1 MTAVI
6 TAREEATPGR
16 TRISGKALTSL
27 ATAIAATALGVPSG
41 RVHATI
47 TDSSGLLGVH
57 VRAPVTM
64 PPVTSEPRRRIGTA
78 VEAGTV
84 LERLEQARSRISEE
98 MGALSGRR
106 VGRVVIEVTGVASV
120 AEGRVS

>member
-1 MTAVI
+1 MTAVT
-6 TAREEATPGR
+6 TAIAEATPGR

-27 ATAIAATALGVPSG
+27 ATAIAATALSVPSG

-57 VRAPVTM
+57 VRTPITM
-64 PPVTSEPRRRIGTA
+64 PLVTAQLRSRT
-78 VEAGTV
+78 GTV
-84 LERLEQARSRISEE
+84 LERVEQARIRIAEE

-106 VGRVVIEVTGVASV
+106 VGRVVIEVTGVTSV

>member
-1 MTAVI
+1 
-6 TAREEATPGR
+6 
-16 TRISGKALTSL
+16 
-27 ATAIAATALGVPSG
+27 
-41 RVHATI
+41 
-47 TDSSGLLGVH
+47 
-57 VRAPVTM
+57 M